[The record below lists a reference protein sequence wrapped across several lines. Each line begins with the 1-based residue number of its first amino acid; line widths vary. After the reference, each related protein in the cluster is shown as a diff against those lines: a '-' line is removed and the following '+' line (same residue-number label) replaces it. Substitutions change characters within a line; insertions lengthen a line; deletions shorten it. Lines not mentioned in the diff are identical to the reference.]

1 LLWFVAAAAGVLA
14 VAGGAVAPSAGEAS
28 AEELLAR
35 ALEVIDRQSVQIEQQ
50 SARID
55 ELARENAEL
64 REQNAYLIR
73 VNGELRDLAGD
84 QAARLAEANE
94 SLAVL
99 QRMVF
104 GRKSEKDRPEPAG
117 AGDGDDSAGDGGGD
131 PSGGK
136 KNVKRGPGA
145 RAGRRDYSHLPR
157 AGFVWDFPGGG
168 YCCPDCGEPFTAL
181 GSDHVT
187 EVLDWTVLVR
197 VMAHCRRR
205 YKRACRCPGQL
216 TVTAPG
222 PPRAIGK
229 GLFSSGFIA
238 MLLVERFAA
247 GRSQNSLVTGLA
259 RHGAEI
265 SPATLAG
272 TAAQAAGLLA
282 PLAAAIAERNRE
294 SWHFHADETTWRV
307 FCPGEGKGP
316 ARFWLWVFI
325 GADTVAFVM
334 DPTRSGAVLAR
345 HAGLDEKTGQLL
357 PAADGSPRRLVIS
370 SDFYA
375 VYQSAGKK
383 ADGLVNLYCAAH
395 IRRHMIRAGDAS
407 PVQLKYWTQNWLAL
421 FRDLY
426 KAHGELTA
434 AWQDAAAPPAREKK
448 AAAER
453 LEKARKGWDA
463 AIGVIDETRKK
474 QMQAPGL
481 QEPAKK
487 ALATLDREWDG
498 LIAHRDYPMI
508 SLDNNLA
515 ERTIRGPVVTRKNA
529 GGSHNGD
536 TARNAAVI
544 WTVTATATMASLNLL
559 TYLTAYLDEC
569 GRNGGKPLAGPAL
582 ERFLPWNASPEDL
595 RTWAQPPPTAET
607 PYQ

>member
-1 LLWFVAAAAGVLA
+1 VAAAAGVLA
-14 VAGGAVAPSAGEAS
+14 GAGGAAASSAGEAS
-28 AEELLAR
+28 AAELLAR
-35 ALEVIDRQSVQIEQQ
+35 ALEVIDRQS
-50 SARID
+50 ARID
-55 ELARENAEL
+55 ELAGENAQL
-64 REQNAYLIR
+64 REQNAQLVR
-73 VNGELRDLAGD
+73 VNEELRELVGD
-84 QAARLAEANE
+84 QAARLAGANE

-104 GRKSEKDRPEPAG
+104 GRKSEKDRPGPAG
-117 AGDGDDSAGDGGGD
+117 AGDGDDSAGDDGGE

-145 RAGRRDYSHLPR
+145 RAGRRGYSHLPR
-157 AGFVWDFPGGG
+157 VEVIWDFPGGG
-168 YCCPDCGEPFTAL
+168 YCCPDCGEPFTLL
-181 GSDHVT
+181 GTHLSG
-187 EVLDWTVLVR
+187 EQLDWQVTITVR
-197 VMAHCRRR
+197 GNCQRR
-205 YKRACRCPGQL
+205 YKKECGCPGPA
-216 TVTAPG
+216 TVMAPG
-222 PPRAIGK
+222 PPKAIEK
-229 GLFSSGFIA
+229 GLFTNGFTA
-238 MLLVERFAA
+238 MLLTERFAA
-247 GRSQNSLVTGLA
+247 GRSMNSLVTGLA

-272 TAAQAAGLLA
+272 TVAQAAGLLA
-282 PLAAAIAERNRE
+282 PLAEAIAERNRE

-316 ARFWLWVFI
+316 AKFWLWVFI

-334 DPTRSGAVLAR
+334 DPSRSGAVLAR

-357 PAADGSPRRLVIS
+357 PAADGGPRRLVIS

-395 IRRHMIRAGDAS
+395 IRRHMVRAGDAS

-426 KAHGELTA
+426 KAHDELMA
-434 AWQDAAAPPAREKK
+434 AWQEAATPPAGEKK

-453 LEKARKGWDA
+453 LENAYEDWGT
-463 AIGVIDETRKK
+463 AIGVIDETRRK
-474 QMQAPGL
+474 QAQAPGL

-498 LIAHRDYPMI
+498 LIAHRDYPMV
-508 SLDNNLA
+508 SLDNNAA
-515 ERTIRGPVVTRKNA
+515 ERQLRGPVVTRKNA
-529 GGSHNGD
+529 GGSHNGQ
-536 TARNAAVI
+536 TAGNAAVI
-544 WTVTATATMASLNLL
+544 WTVTATAQMAGLNLL

-569 GRNGGKPLAGPAL
+569 GRNGGKPLSGKAL

-595 RTWAQPPPTAET
+595 CTWSHPPPTRAT
-607 PYQ
+607 PDQ

>member
-14 VAGGAVAPSAGEAS
+14 GGAAVPSAGGAS
-28 AEELLAR
+28 AEELR
-35 ALEVIDRQSVQIEQQ
+35 AHL
-50 SARID
+50 D
-55 ELARENAEL
+55 ELARENAGLREENAL
-64 REQNAYLIR
+64 LREQGVLFREQNAQLVK
-73 VNGELRDLAGD
+73 VNDELRELVGS
-84 QAARLAEANE
+84 QAARLAEVNE
-94 SLAVL
+94 SLAIL
-99 QRMVF
+99 QKMVF

-117 AGDGDDSAGDGGGD
+117 GEGGDDPADGDDGQ
-131 PSGGK
+131 PSGGVGK
-136 KNVKRGPGA
+136 KKAKRGPGA

-157 AGFVWDFPGGG
+157 VEVIWDFPGGAP
-168 YCCPDCGEPFTAL
+168 CCEECGQLFTGL
-181 GSDHVT
+181 SSDHVT

-205 YKRACRCPGQL
+205 YKKACRCPGQL

-222 PPRAIGK
+222 PPKAIGK
-229 GLFSSGFIA
+229 GLLSNGFTA

-265 SPATLAG
+265 SPATLTG
-272 TAAQAAGLLA
+272 TAERAAQLLA

-307 FCPGEGKGP
+307 FCPGEGTGSVK
-316 ARFWLWVFI
+316 FWLWVFI
-325 GADTVAFVM
+325 GPDTVCFVM
-334 DPTRSGAVLAR
+334 DPSRSGKVLAR
-345 HAGLDEKTGQLL
+345 HAGLDEETGELL

-383 ADGLVNLYCAAH
+383 AEGLVNLYCAAH

-407 PVQLKYWTQNWLAL
+407 PVQLKYWTENWLAL

-426 KAHGELTA
+426 KAHDKLMD
-434 AWQDAAAPPAREKK
+434 AWQDAAAPPPADKK

-453 LEKARKGWDA
+453 LEKAYEGWDT
-463 AIGVIDETRKK
+463 AIGVIDAARKK

-481 QEPAKK
+481 QDPAKK

-498 LIAHRDYPMI
+498 LVAHRGYPMI
-508 SLDNNLA
+508 SLDNNAA
-515 ERTIRGPVVTRKNA
+515 ERQLRGPVVTRKNA
-529 GGSHNGD
+529 GGSRNGQ
-536 TARNAAVI
+536 AAGNAALI
-544 WTVTATATMASLNLL
+544 WTVLATVQMAGLNVL

-569 GRNGGKPLAGPAL
+569 GRNGGKPLSGEAL
-582 ERFLPWNASPEDL
+582 ERFLPWNASPED
-595 RTWAQPPPTAET
+595 RRAWAQPPP
-607 PYQ
+607 PG

>member
-1 LLWFVAAAAGVLA
+1 LLWFVAVVAGVLA
-14 VAGGAVAPSAGEAS
+14 GAGGAGMPSAGGVS
-28 AEELLAR
+28 AEELLAQ
-35 ALEVIDRQSVQIEQQ
+35 ALDVIERQSAEIRDLREQ
-50 SARID
+50 
-55 ELARENAEL
+55 NAEL
-64 REQNAYLIR
+64 REQNA
-73 VNGELRDLAGD
+73 ELRELVAG

-94 SLAVL
+94 TIAVL

-104 GRKSEKDRPEPAG
+104 GRKSERDRPDPP
-117 AGDGDDSAGDGGGD
+117 DGAGDGGGG
-131 PSGGK
+131 PSGGGK
-136 KNVKRGPGA
+136 KKVKRGPGA
-145 RAGRRDYSHLPR
+145 RAGRRDYSRLPR
-157 AGFVWDFPGGG
+157 VEVTWDFDGG
-168 YCCPDCGEPFTAL
+168 YCCQDCGVPFTGL

-197 VMAHCRRR
+197 VTAHCRRR
-205 YKRACRCPGQL
+205 YKRACRCPGPL

-229 GLFSSGFIA
+229 GLFGNGFIA
-238 MLLVERFAA
+238 MLLTERFAA
-247 GRSQNSLVTGLA
+247 GRSMNSLVTGLA

-265 SPATLAG
+265 SAATLAG
-272 TAAQAAGLLA
+272 TCGQAAGLLV
-282 PLAAAIAERNRE
+282 PLAAAIAERNRD

-307 FCPGEGKGP
+307 FCPGQGKGP
-316 ARFWLWVFI
+316 AKWWLWVFI

-334 DPTRSGAVLAR
+334 DPSRSGAVLAR
-345 HAGLDEKTGQLL
+345 HAGIDEKTGQLL
-357 PAADGSPRRLVIS
+357 PAADGGPRRLVIS

-407 PVQLKYWTQNWLAL
+407 PAQLKYWTENWLTL

-426 KAHGELTA
+426 KAHDELMA
-434 AWQDAAAPPAREKK
+434 AWQENAVPPAREKR

-453 LEKARKGWDA
+453 LGNAHKGWDH
-463 AIGVIDETRKK
+463 AIGVIDETRRK

-508 SLDNNLA
+508 SLDNNSA
-515 ERTIRGPVVTRKNA
+515 ERQLRGPVVTRKNA

-544 WTVTATATMASLNLL
+544 WTVTATAQMAGLNLL
-559 TYLTAYLDEC
+559 AYLTAYLDEC
-569 GRNGGKPLAGPAL
+569 GRNGGKPLAGKAL

-595 RTWAQPPPTAET
+595 RTWAQPPP
-607 PYQ
+607 PG